1 MVNIA
6 PRGGASVYLKCPGL
20 DIRYAGCLAQRTV
33 CLQNGRGLQKSFLQD
48 GVNLHAEYGLDL
60 ISGVLVDFVRNENLR
75 GASVI
80 SQLFS
85 DKSTVPEHAL
95 TSGNSLRTNPG
106 ISLVVPVRNANLREA
121 NAQVS
126 AVSGTGFSSLRTGP
140 AISQQES

>member
-1 MVNIA
+1 
-6 PRGGASVYLKCPGL
+6 
-20 DIRYAGCLAQRTV
+20 
-33 CLQNGRGLQKSFLQD
+33 
-48 GVNLHAEYGLDL
+48 VNLHAHKGLDL

-106 ISLVVPVRNANLREA
+106 ISLVFLVRNANLREA
-121 NAQVS
+121 NVQLS
-126 AVSGTGFSSLRTGP
+126 AVGGTGFNSLRTSP
-140 AISQQES
+140 AISQQDS